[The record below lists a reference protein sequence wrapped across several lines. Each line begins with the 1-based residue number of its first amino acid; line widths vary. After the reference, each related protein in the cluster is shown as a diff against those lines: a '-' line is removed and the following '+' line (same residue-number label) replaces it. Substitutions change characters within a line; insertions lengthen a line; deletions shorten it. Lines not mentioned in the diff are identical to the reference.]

1 MLCLTE
7 KLMKKKSTE
16 NLVQEAREAQED
28 KPLRLRAYESF
39 TRQILNGNIRPG
51 QFLSQR
57 ELMQVTDMPL
67 GAIREMVPRLETE
80 GLIKTVPNRGLQ
92 VCYVDL
98 KLVRNAFQ
106 LRMVLEREAVVQ
118 FTHNVS
124 DADLDKIEAA
134 HQDIVRRAKAQAGD
148 HQLLKDAQ
156 AVDGGLHEMM
166 VDSLGNEIISEIY
179 RVNSLRIRL
188 IRLENTILTPEG
200 LLPAMTEHLNLIA
213 AIKTRNV
220 DQALLALSKH
230 IEVAHARML
239 AD

>member
-1 MLCLTE
+1 MI
-7 KLMKKKSTE
+7 MKKKLPE
-16 NLVQEAREAQED
+16 NTTQTAAEE
-28 KPLRLRAYESF
+28 KPLRMQAYESF
-39 TRQILNGNIRPG
+39 TRQILSGNIRPG

-67 GAIREMVPRLETE
+67 GAIREMVPRLEAE

-118 FTHNVS
+118 FTSNVS
-124 DADLDKIEAA
+124 DANLTLIEAA
-134 HQDIVRRAKAQAGD
+134 HKDIVRRAKGQNID
-148 HQLLKDAQ
+148 EQLLKDAQ

-166 VDSLGNEIISEIY
+166 IDSLGNDIISEIY

-188 IRLENTILTPEG
+188 IRLENSILTPEG
-200 LLPAMTEHLNLIA
+200 LLPSMTEHLDLIA

-220 DQALLALSKH
+220 DKALLALSTH

>member
-1 MLCLTE
+1 
-7 KLMKKKSTE
+7 MKKKITE
-16 NLVQEAREAQED
+16 NDAAEAIEER
-28 KPLRLRAYESF
+28 PLRLQAYESF
-39 TRQILNGNIRPG
+39 TQQILSGKIRPG

-67 GAIREMVPRLETE
+67 GAIREMVPRLEAE

-98 KLVRNAFQ
+98 KLVRNAYQ
-106 LRMVLEREAVVQ
+106 LRTMIEREAVVQ

-124 DADLDKIEAA
+124 DKDLDLIEAA
-134 HQDIVRRAKAQAGD
+134 HKDIVKRARQKAID

-156 AVDGGLHEMM
+156 AVDGGLHEMI
-166 VDSLGNEIISEIY
+166 VDSLGNEILSEIY

-188 IRLENTILTPEG
+188 IRLENTILTSEG
-200 LLPAMTEHLNLIA
+200 LLPSMTEHLDLIA
-213 AIKTRNV
+213 AIKTR
-220 DQALLALSKH
+220 DASKALAALNKH
-230 IEVAHARML
+230 IETAHARML

>member
-1 MLCLTE
+1 
-7 KLMKKKSTE
+7 MKKNQTE
-16 NLVQEAREAQED
+16 SMSQEILED
-28 KPLRLRAYESF
+28 KPLRMQAYESF
-39 TRQILNGNIRPG
+39 TQQILNGNIRPG

-67 GAIREMVPRLETE
+67 GAIREMVPRLEAE

-124 DADLDKIEAA
+124 DADLELIETA
-134 HQDIVRRAKAQAGD
+134 HKDIVRRARAQTID
-148 HQLLKDAQ
+148 HKLLKDAQ

-166 VDSLGNEIISEIY
+166 IDSLGNEIISEIY

-188 IRLENTILTPEG
+188 IRLENTILTFDG
-200 LLPAMTEHLNLIA
+200 LLPSMTEHLDLIA
-213 AIKTRNV
+213 AIKTRNT
-220 DQALLALSKH
+220 DKALAALNKH
-230 IEVAHARML
+230 METAHARML

>member
-1 MLCLTE
+1 MI
-7 KLMKKKSTE
+7 MKKKLPENSTQTAAE
-16 NLVQEAREAQED
+16 E
-28 KPLRLRAYESF
+28 KPLRMQAYESF
-39 TRQILNGNIRPG
+39 TRQILSGNIRPG

-67 GAIREMVPRLETE
+67 GAIREMVPRLEAE

-118 FTHNVS
+118 FTSNVS
-124 DADLDKIEAA
+124 DANLALIEAA
-134 HQDIVRRAKAQAGD
+134 HKDIVRRAKGQNID
-148 HQLLKDAQ
+148 EQLLKDAQ

-166 VDSLGNEIISEIY
+166 IDSLGNDIISEIY

-188 IRLENTILTPEG
+188 IRLENSILTPEG
-200 LLPAMTEHLNLIA
+200 LLPSMTEHLDLIA

-220 DQALLALSKH
+220 DKALLALSSH